1 MFRRSTLIFTTFVLT
16 LLLSPVAAEAQVE
29 QVTLRVDGLA
39 CPFCAYGLEKK
50 VSKLEGYVRDSYTVK
65 INQGMVSF
73 GWRNDKPLDL
83 GAIETAVDKAGF
95 TLRGVTGRVVGTLEK
110 TEDEYMLRSLG
121 PIDLRFV
128 LQEPSSDS
136 GGFPGPEG
144 VAASGDQLKERL
156 ERMTVEGNAVE
167 IVGRFLGG
175 SEDGV
180 PGRIGVSDL
189 AALEPPGECGG
200 RFVLEVKDLQC
211 GRCVTRVV
219 RALAPLA
226 DVLHVRADY
235 KDDRVEICTRSESP
249 DFDAVRG
256 RIEALGF
263 DVGGPVEAHERSGV
277 TGK

>member
-1 MFRRSTLIFTTFVLT
+1 MLHRNTLSFTAVVLPM
-16 LLLSPVAAEAQVE
+16 LFPLAAWAQVQ
-29 QVTLRVDGLA
+29 QVSLRVDGLA

-50 VSKLEGYVRDSYTVK
+50 VSKLAGYQADSYTVK
-65 INQGMVSF
+65 INDGVVSF
-73 GWRNDKPLDL
+73 RWRRDQPLDL
-83 GAIETAVDKAGF
+83 AAVERAVDKAGF

-128 LQEPSSDS
+128 LQELSSDS
-136 GGFPGPEG
+136 GGFPGPDG
-144 VAASGDQLKERL
+144 VAASGDQLKQRL
-156 ERMTVEGNAVE
+156 ERMSVEGNAVE

-200 RFVLEVKDLQC
+200 RFVLEVKDLRC

-219 RALAPLA
+219 RALAPLP